1 MSKSYDIHDIREE
14 LDQDEITA
22 HYDIKNI
29 KRSKKKS
36 VRKFKDSK
44 YQDDYGYMGWQIT
57 KWHTLSPIAV
67 EIGYIKRVN
76 KARSFNAT
84 SPSRF

>member
-1 MSKSYDIHDIREE
+1 MSKSYDIHDIKEDLE
-14 LDQDEITA
+14 TNEILQQ
-22 HYDIKNI
+22 YDIKNV

-44 YQDDYGYMGWQIT
+44 YHDDYGYGGSQLT

>member
-1 MSKSYDIHDIREE
+1 MSKSYDIHDIKRD

-22 HYDIKNI
+22 QYDIKNI

-44 YQDDYGYMGWQIT
+44 YTYDDGYGG
-57 KWHTLSPIAV
+57 
-67 EIGYIKRVN
+67 
-76 KARSFNAT
+76 
-84 SPSRF
+84 

>member
-44 YQDDYGYMGWQIT
+44 YYDDYGYTGWQ
-57 KWHTLSPIAV
+57 LD
-67 EIGYIKRVN
+67 
-76 KARSFNAT
+76 
-84 SPSRF
+84 

>member
-22 HYDIKNI
+22 YYDIKNI

-44 YQDDYGYMGWQIT
+44 YQDDYGYGGWQIT
-57 KWHTLSPIAV
+57 KWHTFAPFDV
-67 EIGYIKRVN
+67 EMDYIKNVQT
-76 KARSFNAT
+76 SSSNAT
-84 SPSRF
+84 TSTWF